1 MGSSVWSR
9 RGFLRAAG
17 LVGASSWLA
26 PLARGES
33 RTRMSQGGRQK
44 IILDVDTGTD
54 DAVALMFGA
63 LHPDLDLVAA
73 TTVNGNVPVKYCT
86 ENSLR
91 VFDYIGVDIPVY
103 EGMATPIL
111 RPDFPVPR
119 KERTSSMTSGT
130 IHGGHLELPP
140 AKSKQQTM
148 NAVDFLIETYSRPE
162 GKDIILVPVGPL
174 SNVAM
179 ALKQSPEIVENI
191 PEIVIMGG
199 AHEIGNVTASAEFNV
214 WADPEGAR
222 VVLGS
227 GIKKVTMVPLDA
239 THRALVSLDD
249 CKKLRALGTPAG
261 EAAAIFIERRVHG
274 YLEFQPSGRP
284 AAPVHDALAVASLVN
299 PSVITTVHAHVDVE
313 THGELTVGKTVVDT
327 RPRSAKEPNA
337 YVALDANEPLFVKML
352 LETMG
357 RTA

>member
-1 MGSSVWSR
+1 
-9 RGFLRAAG
+9 
-17 LVGASSWLA
+17 
-26 PLARGES
+26 
-33 RTRMSQGGRQK
+33 MSQGGRQK

-63 LHPDLDLVAA
+63 LHPDLELVAA

-91 VFDYIGVDIPVY
+91 VLDYIGVDVPVY
-103 EGMATPIL
+103 EGMATPIF

-162 GKDIILVPVGPL
+162 GREIILVPVGPL

-179 ALKQSPEIVENI
+179 AIKQAPEIVENI

-227 GIKKVTMVPLDA
+227 GIKKVTMVALDA

-284 AAPVHDALAVASLVN
+284 AAPVHDALAVASIVN

-337 YVALDANEPLFVKML
+337 YVALDADEPLFVKML